1 MDTYHIL
8 YHTPTVY
15 ARLCENVY
23 NIFAGFLLACGAVLL
38 TELRL
43 GLFLMLYYKET
54 AFGFGCLFWLH
65 QG

>member
-1 MDTYHIL
+1 MDTYYIL

-38 TELRL
+38 TVLTFITHRANIKRL
-43 GLFLMLYYKET
+43 LNGTENKFGKKKE
-54 AFGFGCLFWLH
+54 
-65 QG
+65 